1 MLMGLTAEIAAPLL
15 EAVPR
20 WPFISADGLTGG
32 FVRPGSPQQID
43 PARYEASGVYA
54 GALSDAPRRL
64 ACPAPSVPPVF
75 DNPARRLFLAH
86 DDGDQTSLSV
96 IRLDQLHRPPVPLC
110 VLPGSAQQLAW
121 DEAHARLLVLVAE
134 PGSDTAAVWSGRR
147 NPRPQADP
155 ELNQGATGAQQLW
168 AVDVATATS
177 ALLGPDAGSIWE
189 FALAPDGTVA
199 CVYSDEPGE
208 AGWYSPVVA
217 CFDPASRSLRRLY
230 EPPWQV
236 SHVAVEKAMGRIGF
250 VEGWC
255 SDRGLQSGRVVIL
268 GADGSVERRLEQIP
282 ADVTWI
288 QWDDSGRLFFAGWQ
302 ELSCA
307 SGYVDTDGTLESLV
321 EAASL
326 VGVPPR
332 PSFALSADGSVRM
345 TTWSDVATP
354 PKVVVMDDRG
364 SRTTWAETR
373 SDPAPAC
380 SVIEGAWEGDD
391 HLEIRGLLLR
401 PSPELAAAGNGG
413 ALVVIIHGGP
423 SALHHHGYDPA
434 NSNQLLAAGFSVLL
448 PNPRG
453 SSGRGPDF
461 GMANLGDPGGAE
473 MDDVLAG
480 ARWAVAQ
487 GHVPPGKPAVMG
499 SSYGGYLS
507 AVAATSRSSEVS
519 AAVVKAGISNF
530 GSARNTGNN
539 FRGYDLILGG
549 MPTDPAVRQLCL
561 DRSPI
566 YQAHRQTAPTLI
578 LHGDDDRCVPASQG
592 HELFTCLRSLGTD
605 VEMATYPREGHQITE
620 PDHVCDVWARTIRW
634 LSYWIARS

>member
-1 MLMGLTAEIAAPLL
+1 MGLSAGIAAPLL

-32 FVRPGSPQQID
+32 FVRPAIPQQVD
-43 PARYEASGVYA
+43 PARCEASGVFA
-54 GALSDAPRRL
+54 GPLTEAPRRI
-64 ACPAPSVPPVF
+64 ACPAPSIPPVF

-86 DDGDQTSLSV
+86 DDGERTCLSV
-96 IRLDQLHRPPVPLC
+96 IRLDQLHLPPLPLC
-110 VLPGSAQQLAW
+110 VLPGSSQQLAW
-121 DEAHARLLVLVAE
+121 DDAHARLLVLVAE
-134 PGSDTAAVWSGRR
+134 PGSDTAAVWSGLR

-155 ELNQGATGAQQLW
+155 ELNQGETGAQQLW
-168 AVDVATATS
+168 AVDVDAATS
-177 ALLGPDAGSIWE
+177 GLLGPDTGSIWE
-189 FALAPDGTVA
+189 FAVAPDGTVA

-208 AGWYSPVVA
+208 AGWYSPLVA
-217 CFDPASRSLRRLY
+217 RFDPAKRSLQRLY
-230 EPPWQV
+230 EPEWQV
-236 SHVAVEKAMGRIGF
+236 SHVAVEKSTGRIGF

-268 GADGSVERRLEQIP
+268 AADDSVERRLEQIP

-302 ELSCA
+302 DLSSA
-307 SGYVDTDGTLESLV
+307 SGHVGADGTLEVLV

-332 PSFALSADGSVRM
+332 PSFALSADGSVRI
-345 TTWSDVATP
+345 TTWSDETTP
-354 PKVVVMDDRG
+354 PKVVVMDDHGG
-364 SRTTWAETR
+364 SHRTWAETQ
-373 SDPAPAC
+373 SDPAPGC
-380 SVIEGAWEGDD
+380 SVIEGAWEGPGGV
-391 HLEIRGLLLR
+391 EIRGLLLV

-423 SALHHHGYDPA
+423 SGLHHHGYDPA
-434 NSNQLLAAGFSVLL
+434 NSNRLLAEGFSVLL

-453 SSGRGPDF
+453 SAGRGPEF
-461 GMANLGDPGGAE
+461 GMANLGDPGGTE
-473 MDDVLAG
+473 MEDVLAG
-480 ARWAVAQ
+480 ARWAVAE
-487 GHVPPGKPAVMG
+487 GHIPAGKPAVMG

-549 MPTDPAVRQLCL
+549 MPSDPAVRQLCL

-566 YQAHRQTAPTLI
+566 YQAHGQAAPTLI
-578 LHGDDDRCVPASQG
+578 LHGDGDRCVPASQG
-592 HELFTCLRSLGTD
+592 HELFTCLRSVGAD
-605 VEMATYPREGHQITE
+605 VQMATYPREGHQITE
-620 PDHVCDVWARTIRW
+620 PDHVSDVWARTIRW
-634 LSYWIARS
+634 LSYWTAHS